1 MTKCFHCDQ
10 VLLNDRFKSGYVC
23 VKNGI
28 ITEITDQKPD
38 FDCITEIDGFL
49 VPGFIDLHF
58 HGALDYDFSTAD
70 AKQIA
75 KICDYHLSHGTT
87 TMLPTV
93 TSAKI
98 ETVKKSLNNIKDCI
112 NQSLTKAHIYGVHL
126 EGPYFSK
133 NQCGAQNCEHITPPV
148 KQDYEQIIK
157 DYGSIIKRWSY
168 APERDTN
175 DEFCK
180 YLVKNNVLPSMGH
193 SDAKYDDCVSAFENG
208 CKLVT
213 HLYSCTSTVT
223 RNCGFRSGG
232 IIESAFL
239 LDDLYVEII
248 ADGCHLPKE
257 LVSLIYKIKGTDRIC
272 LVTDSI
278 AATGTKN
285 RETKVGDVPAIIEDG
300 VAKLLDRTAFAGS
313 IATADRLV
321 RTCVEFGI
329 PLVSALKMASTTPAK
344 LLGLNAGIIATG
356 YQADFVV
363 LDNSLCVKDVYVLGE
378 HI

>member
-1 MTKCFHCDQ
+1 MIKCFHCDRIFSG
-10 VLLNDRFKSGYVC
+10 DEFISGYVC
-23 VKNGI
+23 VKDGI
-28 ITEITDQKPD
+28 ITEVTDQKPD
-38 FDCITEIDGFL
+38 FDTVTEIDGLL

-58 HGALDYDFSTAD
+58 HGACGYDFSNAEPE
-70 AKQIA
+70 QIA

-98 ETVKKSLNNIKDCI
+98 ETVKNALRNIENCI
-112 NQSLTKAHIYGVHL
+112 SNSLTKSHIYGVHL
-126 EGPYFSK
+126 EGPYFSQ

-168 APERDTN
+168 APERDTD

-180 YLVKNNVLPSMGH
+180 YLAKNNILPSMGH
-193 SDAKYDDCVSAFENG
+193 SDAKYNDCVSAFENG

-257 LVSLIYKIKGTDRIC
+257 LVSLIYKIKGADRIC

-278 AATGTKN
+278 AATGTEN
-285 RETKVGDVPAIIEDG
+285 RETTVGDVPAIIEDG
-300 VAKLLDRTAFAGS
+300 VAKLPDRTAFAGS
-313 IATADRLV
+313 IATTDRLV

-344 LLGLNAGIIATG
+344 LLGLNTGVIKPG
-356 YQADFVV
+356 YQADFAV
-363 LDNSLCVKDVYVLGE
+363 LDTNLFVKDVYISGE